1 MQLFK
6 ILKEETKFDV
16 PANLSRYP
24 VLKESID
31 ELKKKKKQDSLSK
44 NIVLKEKW
52 FALKIIFINI
62 NTEDE

>member
-31 ELKKKKKQDSLSK
+31 ELKKKKQDSLSK